1 MINRAQ
7 RLVEAAGRQQLRA
20 DMASRRV
27 NRAVFE
33 LRLEA
38 AHLAADGALLARLD
52 ALNGLI
58 ARCRADAL
66 RAEVEHQRLRG
77 LIAQAALHGQ

>member
-1 MINRAQ
+1 MISRAQ

-38 AHLAADGALLARLD
+38 AHLAADGWLLDRLD
-52 ALNGLI
+52 ALDAMI
-58 ARCRADAL
+58 ARVRGAAL

-77 LIAQAALHGQ
+77 LVTQATLHGQ

>member
-1 MINRAQ
+1 MINRHHKLA
-7 RLVEAAGRQQLRA
+7 EAVDRQQLRA

-27 NRAVFE
+27 RDAVFE

-38 AHLAADGALLARLD
+38 EHLAADGALLARLD

-77 LIAQAALHGQ
+77 LVAQVALHGQ

>member
-1 MINRAQ
+1 MISRHHKLA
-7 RLVEAAGRQQLRA
+7 EAVDRQQLRA

-38 AHLAADGALLARLD
+38 AHLAADGWLLDRLD
-52 ALNGLI
+52 ALDAMI

-66 RAEVEHQRLRG
+66 RVEVEGARLRG
-77 LIAQAALHGQ
+77 LVAQAALHGQ

>member
-1 MINRAQ
+1 MISGAR
-7 RLVEAAGRQQLRA
+7 RLAEAAGRQQLRA

-38 AHLAADGALLARLD
+38 AHLAADGWLLDRLD
-52 ALNGLI
+52 ALDALI

>member
-1 MINRAQ
+1 MISRHHKLA
-7 RLVEAAGRQQLRA
+7 EAVDRQQLLA
-20 DMASRRV
+20 DIASRRV

-38 AHLAADGALLARLD
+38 AHLAADGWLLDRLD
-52 ALNGLI
+52 VLEGLI
-58 ARCRADAL
+58 SRCRADVL

-77 LIAQAALHGQ
+77 LIAQVALHGQ

>member
-1 MINRAQ
+1 VNSRHHKLA
-7 RLVEAAGRQQLRA
+7 EAVDRQQLRA
-20 DMASRRV
+20 DMAGRRV

-33 LRLEA
+33 VRLEA

-52 ALNGLI
+52 ALDALI

-66 RAEVEHQRLRG
+66 RAAVEAARLRG

>member
-1 MINRAQ
+1 MINRHHKLA
-7 RLVEAAGRQQLRA
+7 EAVDRQQLRA

-27 NRAVFE
+27 RDAVFE

-38 AHLAADGALLARLD
+38 EHLAPDG
-52 ALNGLI
+52 
-58 ARCRADAL
+58 AL

-77 LIAQAALHGQ
+77 LVAQVALRDR